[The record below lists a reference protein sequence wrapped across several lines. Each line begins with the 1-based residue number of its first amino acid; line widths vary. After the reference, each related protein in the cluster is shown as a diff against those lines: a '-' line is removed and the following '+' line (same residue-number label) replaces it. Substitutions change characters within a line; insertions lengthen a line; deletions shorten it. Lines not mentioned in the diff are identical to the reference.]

1 MFPPFQGLHLN
12 ACVSA
17 GGGLLDNY
25 IEKTLLGSAISLLQM
40 LKVCFTHFIVHSILS
55 FKKKKRCSLK
65 CLKVKLH
72 YIYIFF
78 F

>member
-55 FKKKKRCSLK
+55 LKKKRMQSQTSKSEATL
-65 CLKVKLH
+65 
-72 YIYIFF
+72 YIFF
-78 F
+78 FF

>member
-40 LKVCFTHFIVHSILS
+40 LKVCFTHFIVHLILS
-55 FKKKKRCSLK
+55 LKKKQMQSQMSKSEATL
-65 CLKVKLH
+65 
-72 YIYIFF
+72 YIYFF